1 MELMV
6 YSYTSVHYQI
16 YKYIKFVILAFNIAS
31 ANLADA
37 LREIYWMNCLT
48 SVQVQGEV
56 NTACT

>member
-1 MELMV
+1 MA
-6 YSYTSVHYQI
+6 YNTSVHYQI